1 MAEETGGKLLNGKIG
16 WAVGGLGIPLA
27 AILTWV
33 FSAGQLSY
41 ITNQNATKINDLD
54 GRVRTI
60 ESIESRRD
68 AQYEDI
74 IRRLAEIKTEMQ
86 QNMRYPQSK

>member
-1 MAEETGGKLLNGKIG
+1 MAEYDGGSKLLNSKVG

-41 ITNQNATKINDLD
+41 ITNQNAAKITDLD
-54 GRVRTI
+54 GRLRSVEGI
-60 ESIESRRD
+60 EIRRD

-74 IRRLAEIKTEMQ
+74 IRRLGEIRDDVRKPQ
-86 QNMRYPQSK
+86 QQPK